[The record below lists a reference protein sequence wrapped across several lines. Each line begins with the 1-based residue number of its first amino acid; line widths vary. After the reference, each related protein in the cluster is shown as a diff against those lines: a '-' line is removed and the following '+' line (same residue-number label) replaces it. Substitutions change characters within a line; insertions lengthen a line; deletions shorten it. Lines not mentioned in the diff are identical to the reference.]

1 MFKPGDYCKEKSML
15 IIEEIVWEDIKKKL
29 DDEDFGDQYNFI
41 YNEEKESFEHMQ
53 LTHRLWLVMN
63 SNGTLEEMWEII
75 E

>member
-1 MFKPGDYCKEKSML
+1 ML

>member
-1 MFKPGDYCKEKSML
+1 ML

-75 E
+75 K